1 MDYMEVTVPNYSY
14 VFNFEET
21 FSHLDTKIWMTK
33 NWTNGF
39 YYCGIY
45 MILIFGGQHY
55 MSTRPKFEL
64 RGMLCVWNT
73 LLAAFSIIGF
83 TRTAPELIHVL
94 KNYGLRHSICI
105 PSFIEQDCVSGFWT
119 WMFVLSKLPE
129 LGDTIFIVLRKQ
141 RLIFLHW
148 YHHIT
153 VLLYSWFSYTEYTA
167 SARWFVVMNYCVHS
181 IMYSYYALKTMQ
193 YHPPKWISMVIT
205 TLQLAQMVIGCA
217 INISAYQYLE
227 AGQVDC
233 HISRVNIRFSLAMYL
248 SYFVLF
254 ARFFHKSYL
263 GQNQP
268 SLRKEPRPDDPPLN
282 KCRRYEPGYQKIEKL
297 KAN

>member
-1 MDYMEVTVPNYSY
+1 MNKVDYMEVTLPNYSY

-21 FSHLDTKIWMTK
+21 FSPAETQQWMIK

-55 MSTRPKFEL
+55 MSNRPKFEL
-64 RGMLCVWNT
+64 RGLLTVWNT
-73 LLAAFSIIGF
+73 VLAIFSIIGF
-83 TRTAPELIHVL
+83 TRTAPELIYVL
-94 KNYGLRHSICI
+94 RNYGFHYSICV
-105 PSFIEQDCVSGFWT
+105 PSFIERNCVSGFWT

-153 VLLYSWFSYTEYTA
+153 VLLYAWFSYTEYAAT
-167 SARWFVVMNYCVHS
+167 ARWYIVMNYFVHS
-181 IMYSYYALKTMQ
+181 IMYSYYALKAMR
-193 YHPPKWISMVIT
+193 YRPPQWIAMLIT
-205 TLQLAQMVIGCA
+205 SLQILQMVMGVIV
-217 INISAYQYLE
+217 NIRAFQYLE
-227 AGQVDC
+227 SGKIDC
-233 HISRVNIRFSLAMYL
+233 HISRVNVTLGLLIYF
-248 SYFVLF
+248 SYFILF
-254 ARFFHKSYL
+254 AKFFRSSYLNASRGTKVAKKSYVN
-263 GQNQP
+263 GT
-268 SLRKEPRPDDPPLN
+268 EE
-282 KCRRYEPGYQKIEKL
+282 YEKL

>member
-1 MDYMEVTVPNYSY
+1 MNKVDYMEVTVPNYSY
-14 VFNFEET
+14 IFNFEET
-21 FSHLDTKIWMTK
+21 FRHMDTKIWMAN

-55 MSTRPKFEL
+55 MSNRPKFEL
-64 RGMLCVWNT
+64 RGILTLWNT
-73 LLAAFSIIGF
+73 LLATFSIIGF

-94 KNYGLRHSICI
+94 RHNGFYYSVCI
-105 PSFIEQDCVSGFWT
+105 PSFIEQDCVCGFWT

-141 RLIFLHW
+141 PLIFLHW

-153 VLLYSWFSYTEYTA
+153 VLLYAWFSYKEYTA
-167 SARWFVVMNYCVHS
+167 SARWFVVMNYFVHS
-181 IMYSYYALKTMQ
+181 IMYSYYALKAMG
-193 YHPPKWISMVIT
+193 YKPPKGIPMLIT
-205 TLQLAQMVIGCA
+205 TLQLAQMVIGCI
-217 INISAYQYLE
+217 INVTAYQYLE
-227 AGQVDC
+227 NGQAEC
-233 HISRVNIRFSLAMYL
+233 HISRTCVTFGLLMYF

-254 ARFFHKSYL
+254 ARFFRKSYL
-263 GQNQP
+263 SGKH
-268 SLRKEPRPDDPPLN
+268 RN
-282 KCRRYEPGYQKIEKL
+282 KVGKKDYVNGTAEYEKL